1 MIFRIFISLLIGLAG
16 FTFLIKTR
24 EVVDFT
30 GANFWVERVFGRGQ
44 SYTMY
49 KILGIFI
56 IFIAFFYLM
65 GDLDG
70 IFRFLINTIIPGG
83 K

>member
-1 MIFRIFISLLIGLAG
+1 MISKIIISLLIGLAG